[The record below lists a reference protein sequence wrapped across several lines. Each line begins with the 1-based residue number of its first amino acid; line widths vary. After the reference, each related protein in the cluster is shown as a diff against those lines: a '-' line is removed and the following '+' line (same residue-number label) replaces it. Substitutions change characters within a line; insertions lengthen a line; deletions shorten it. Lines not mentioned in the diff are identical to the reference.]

1 MKFGAFL
8 SSRIAT
14 TLAALGL
21 SLSLGGC
28 EQLANFHFPG
38 MESAPP
44 KQPVQYKPLD
54 SEIAAMAAPLP
65 EGVQGKTVY
74 CTVGKGAAKFPGG
87 KWLDFKDTDFSLPP
101 KQRVTIN
108 LPSKTG
114 AVSTPAPFE
123 GFFDEDGQ
131 KMVFCPVVS
140 GAPDMRIACTSLYAL
155 DDDLSIGIKRTF
167 DVPEALRGGAISCAD
182 TLAHVQ
188 KL

>member
-1 MKFGAFL
+1 MKFGALL
-8 SSRIAT
+8 SSRIAAP
-14 TLAALGL
+14 LAAAGL
-21 SLSLGGC
+21 SLCLGGC

-38 MESAPP
+38 TESAPAP
-44 KQPVQYKPLD
+44 QQAQYKPLD
-54 SEIAAMAAPLP
+54 SEIAAMAAPQTP
-65 EGVQGKTVY
+65 GAPGKTVY
-74 CTVGKGAAKFPGG
+74 CTVGKGAAKFAGG
-87 KWLDFKDTDFSLPP
+87 KWLDFNDTDFTLPP

-131 KMVFCPVVS
+131 KMVFCPVVT
-140 GAPDMRIACTSLYAL
+140 GAPDMRVACTSLYAL
-155 DDDLSIGIKRTF
+155 DDDLALGIKRTF

-182 TLAHVQ
+182 TLAHVE